1 MGQCSSHTPPL
12 GPTAGTLLLQLAQHC
27 PTLGSSAILVTC
39 PTAPPRGPFLAG
51 DDRKRQNL
59 TGEKGSLQL
68 AMYPMTPRVT
78 AVLCLQE

>member
-1 MGQCSSHTPPL
+1 MGQCNSHTPPL
-12 GPTAGTLLLQLAQHC
+12 GPAAGTLLLQLAQHC
-27 PTLGSSAILVTC
+27 PTLGSSAILLTC

-59 TGEKGSLQL
+59 IGEKGSLQPT
-68 AMYPMTPRVT
+68 MYPMTPRVT